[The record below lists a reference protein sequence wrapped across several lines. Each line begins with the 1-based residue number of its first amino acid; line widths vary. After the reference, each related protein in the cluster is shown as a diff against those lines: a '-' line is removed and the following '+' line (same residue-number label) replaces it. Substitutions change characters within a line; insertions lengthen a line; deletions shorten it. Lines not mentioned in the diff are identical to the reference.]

1 MAKNYQRH
9 SKGGRFKRADIG
21 DAGISSLRQQQQNI
35 IDAIKLQKA
44 QDKDI
49 SRDQLAG
56 MRETAQTEDRNR
68 RTLADLESTIYS
80 VKRENIQKRQKTEVD
95 RLEDQAKEY
104 EKQAQFWKDFST
116 TYSKQYGE
124 AAKEVWDFKDRM
136 WANKYAQ
143 FVIDQIPNQINFKA
157 DNLKKGIEDT
167 LEDSLR
173 EAAKVKLAKADKEGQ
188 KAIVKEQKTILRTMH
203 GGNKYLDD
211 IKVRAFTD
219 QINQIEENLRRTIIE
234 SPDLKWEPHTII
246 PHYQQAA
253 LNLIIKSGI
262 KPNSSAARQLHA
274 LFTRKGT
281 AAAHKLDLKQ
291 DSIKDREV
299 IETNAIA
306 IRGLPLEK
314 QPQALKELFLNVKNA
329 TRQNKDGTFTIGIS
343 DGPAGYKEAYW
354 ATGQVLAEHYKDREA
369 FVEAMQSMLVDSGK
383 KGGGDVAWSV
393 RFAKQAAAEEFRLKE
408 IWDTAHKDTIT
419 NIDRKKKLDDH
430 AGVAEIEKALSDPK
444 FDVTSTAGK
453 KKINELEKTHLG
465 PKSQQLI
472 ETIKTFDFE
481 GHNKI
486 YLDQRIIKAW
496 KDGRPDDFNELYA
509 LVNQTTK
516 DKFDLLKLDM
526 DDLRNA
532 PGYIEGKGVYNR
544 AKEKVKDVIN
554 NENVFNRDIDLHE
567 RVIVAY
573 EDVFYK
579 KFRETKGTPSERWD
593 AAQAYA
599 DERIDKSLGA
609 FRRRGTG
616 GETEW
621 LAFIVEDTSKDYDPI
636 DLDKKLNTSESAV
649 NTEID
654 NIITSHQNVA
664 KGKQGKELVALDTV
678 DTIIKKINNGETVKV
693 PYQIQKLYY
702 SQTGPKE
709 KWKYKTIEDLAA
721 VILVPPEQ
729 SEDGK
734 EKNVFKIPKGA
745 FSLYEF
751 IDKKSPLKVPDKEN
765 YSNYELSI
773 LNVLKMEF
781 DEWPVGKGVTNI
793 INDAGGLEFF
803 DEDYIESWVTDPQ
816 RDPLL
821 YFIGTP

>member
-291 DSIKDREV
+291 DAIKDKEV
-299 IETNAIA
+299 IDTNAYA
-306 IRGLPLEK
+306 IRGLPVEK

-329 TRQNKDGTFTIGIS
+329 TRQDSNGKFTIGM
-343 DGPAGYKEAYW
+343 DNNKEAYW
-354 ATGQVLAEHYKDREA
+354 ATAQILAEYYTDEKA
-369 FVEAMQSMLVDSGK
+369 FVKAMQSMLVDSGK
-383 KGGGDVAWSV
+383 KGVGDVAWNV
-393 RFAKQAAAEEFRLKE
+393 RFEKQSAQEQLRLEE
-408 IWDTAHKDTIT
+408 IWLDVNKDKIAEDTNRQKLKDKAGEAKFKTIIGAEDFDLT
-419 NIDRKKKLDDH
+419 RKADKEVLENLKKEYPH
-430 AGVAEIEKALSDPK
+430 P
-444 FDVTSTAGK
+444 
-453 KKINELEKTHLG
+453 
-465 PKSQQLI
+465 
-472 ETIKTFDFE
+472 ETIKLVDAALAFNFE
-481 GHNKI
+481 GKNETYVTEQLLTKWSKGESAEFLEVYNLSNSKFKERYKELAADMNALLEVDPTGKGITGWAQSQILNKSKVLSFNQPNAKG
-486 YLDQRIIKAW
+486 LDLVVNAYENVFYQK
-496 KDGRPDDFNELYA
+496 FNELKD
-509 LVNQTTK
+509 VTDPNQRWAEAKKHADDQLADTENGIFRRSEKNSIVTWHAFTPEADTSWSAADIDAAVGISEVAVPGAIQNIIDQHKKGTK
-516 DKFDLLKLDM
+516 KLITQDEE
-526 DDLRNA
+526 DYLLRNIA
-532 PGYIEGKGVYNR
+532 AGKTNSIP
-544 AKEKVKDVIN
+544 KDIKH
-554 NENVFNRDIDLHE
+554 L
-567 RVIVAY
+567 
-573 EDVFYK
+573 
-579 KFRETKGTPSERWD
+579 W
-593 AAQAYA
+593 
-599 DERIDKSLGA
+599 SL
-609 FRRRGTG
+609 
-616 GETEW
+616 
-621 LAFIVEDTSKDYDPI
+621 KN
-636 DLDKKLNTSESAV
+636 DKK
-649 NTEID
+649 D
-654 NIITSHQNVA
+654 
-664 KGKQGKELVALDTV
+664 
-678 DTIIKKINNGETVKV
+678 GE
-693 PYQIQKLYY
+693 
-702 SQTGPKE
+702 
-709 KWKYKTIEDLAA
+709 TIEDFARD
-721 VILVPPEQ
+721 ILNT
-729 SEDGK
+729 DK
-734 EKNVFKIPKGA
+734 LTIPKGT
-745 FSLYEF
+745 FSLYEYTN
-751 IDKKSPLKVPDKEN
+751 KLHPLKIPNQESYSDDEVASIHGIRRIFEN
-765 YSNYELSI
+765 VWPIRQTLSNTIASI
-773 LNVLKMEF
+773 GGIEF
-781 DEWPVGKGVTNI
+781 ISE
-793 INDAGGLEFF
+793 
-803 DEDYIESWVTDPQ
+803 EDNYAALDRPENNYN
-816 RDPLL
+816 
-821 YFIGTP
+821 YFGIT

>member
-9 SKGGRFKRADIG
+9 SKGGRFRRADIG
-21 DAGISSLRQQQQNI
+21 DAGIRSLRQQQQTI

-49 SRDQLAG
+49 SRDQISG
-56 MRETAQTEDRNR
+56 FRETAEAEDRNR

-116 TYSKQYGE
+116 TYSKQYGA
-124 AAKEVWDFKDRM
+124 AAKEVWDFKDRL
-136 WANKYAQ
+136 WADKYAE
-143 FVIDQIPNQINFKA
+143 FVLDQIPNQINFEA

-167 LEDSLR
+167 LEESLR
-173 EAAKVKLAKADKEGQ
+173 EAARVKLAKADKEGNE
-188 KAIVKEQKTILRTMH
+188 AIVKEQKTILRTMH
-203 GGNKYLDD
+203 GSNKYLDD
-211 IKVRAFTD
+211 IKVKAFTD

-253 LNLIIKSGI
+253 KNLIIKSGI
-262 KPNSSAARQLHA
+262 RPNSAAARKLHA

-291 DSIKDREV
+291 DAIKDKEL
-299 IETNAIA
+299 IDDNAIA
-306 IRGLPLEK
+306 ITGLSAEK
-314 QPQALKELFLNVKNA
+314 RPQALKELFLNVKNA
-329 TRQNKDGTFTIGIS
+329 TRQDSDGKFTIGI
-343 DGPAGYKEAYW
+343 DNHKEAYFVT
-354 ATGQVLAEHYKDREA
+354 AQVLAEHYTDETA

-383 KGGGDVAWSV
+383 KDGGDVAWNV
-393 RFAKQAAAEEFRLKE
+393 RFAKQAAAEELRLKE
-408 IWDTAHKDTIT
+408 IWNDAHEDTIAE
-419 NIDRKKKLDDH
+419 KKRQKQLEDLH
-430 AGVAEIEKALSDPK
+430 GVAEIEKVLSDPK
-444 FDVTSTAGK
+444 FDVTSTAGQ
-453 KKINELEKTHLG
+453 KKINELEKEHLG
-465 PKSQQLI
+465 PNSQKLI
-472 ETIKTFDFE
+472 RTIKVFDFE
-481 GHNKI
+481 GKNKI
-486 YLDQRIIKAW
+486 YLDQQIVKAW
-496 KDGRPDDFNELYA
+496 KDGRPNEFAELYA

-516 DKFDLLKLDM
+516 EKFDALKLDM

-532 PGYIEGKGVYNR
+532 PGYKEGKGVYNH
-544 AKEKVKDVIN
+544 AKERVSDIIGS
-554 NENVFNRDIDLHE
+554 ESVFSRDIDLHE

-579 KFRETKGTPSERWD
+579 KFRETKGTPSERWNT
-593 AAQAYA
+593 AQAYA
-599 DERIDKSLGA
+599 DERIDKGLGA
-609 FRRRGTG
+609 FRREGSG
-616 GETEW
+616 GETIW
-621 LAFIVEDTSKDYDPI
+621 LAFTVEDTSKDYDPI

-664 KGKQGKELVALDTV
+664 KGKPGKELVSLDTV
-678 DTIIKKINNGETVKV
+678 DEMLLSINRGETVKV
-693 PYQIQKLYY
+693 PYQIQKLYH

-709 KWKYKTIEDLAA
+709 KWKYQTQRELAQEVLGIE
-721 VILVPPEQ
+721 IPEGTF
-729 SEDGK
+729 E
-734 EKNVFKIPKGA
+734 
-745 FSLYEF
+745 LYEF
-751 IDKKSPLKVPDKEN
+751 IDKKSPLKIPDKEN
-765 YSNYELSI
+765 YSNYELSF
-773 LNVLKMEF
+773 LNGVRQEF
-781 DEWPVGKGVTNI
+781 DQWPVGNRVTNI

-803 DEDYIESWVTDPQ
+803 DEDFIESWATDPQ